1 MYLKECDT
9 NIENFDVAVNV
20 LYNVVEQEFKKYP
33 GFKGIISYED
43 ILKIFYRS
51 SSVANV
57 YQIPIEDYVKLTI
70 ESYIAYDTFLK
81 NAYNSVIPID
91 GDKAGAYLRI
101 LICRL
106 CRDEDGNEII
116 NNFMEQFR
124 NIIVEFNV
132 RINPEEK
139 ISYCESK
146 IGKRNALILYI
157 MLSDFYEM

>member
-1 MYLKECDT
+1 MGK
-9 NIENFDVAVNV
+9 
-20 LYNVVEQEFKKYP
+20 
-33 GFKGIISYED
+33 IIDLTGQKFE
-43 ILKIFYRS
+43 
-51 SSVANV
+51 
-57 YQIPIEDYVKLTI
+57 KLT
-70 ESYIAYDTFLK
+70 
-81 NAYNSVIPID
+81 VIKKVENYVSPKGQTQSQWLCKCD
-91 GDKAGAYLRI
+91 CGSDK
-101 LICRL
+101 
-106 CRDEDGNEII
+106 DGNEII